1 MAVNVLYS
9 EERFVYSFYFGRQ
22 YWYTTPGK
30 ENEATEYHA
39 SGGESGDGASNYTNG
54 DNVGTSSAKA
64 GKAGTLGSGGGGY
77 RGDDTAGGKGG
88 LPYIFFCSNMEF
100 SIEKK

>member
-1 MAVNVLYS
+1 MDGGQCAIFG
-9 EERFVYSFYFGRQ
+9 RTIDYSFYFGRQ

-30 ENEATEYHA
+30 ENNASEYHA
-39 SGGESGDGASNYTNG
+39 SGGESGGVASNYANG

-64 GKAGTLGSGGGGY
+64 GKAGTLGSGGGGGY

-88 LPYIFFCSNMEF
+88 LPYIFFIQIWSF
-100 SIEKK
+100 Q